1 MSGFIV
7 GGNIGGVNR
16 VCMADQSCD
25 ERDDEI
31 AALPPVI
38 VKFIAV
44 DTMVFDRSSFQ
55 SPWWPGSGNILGWDG
70 TDTHLLMPPA
80 ASKYPWIT
88 LGCNGRLS
96 VVGTTRDQYGSPLGA
111 CVVKMFRAG
120 NHELV
125 AIVTSEAT
133 GYYTITSPYSEAHYL
148 VVHGPGGVAGAT
160 ADTITPV

>member
-1 MSGFIV
+1 MSFIGAGNLQV
-7 GGNIGGVNR
+7 GII
-16 VCMADQSCD
+16 MQADKSCAERED
-25 ERDDEI
+25 ER
-31 AALPPVI
+31 AAQPPPI
-38 VKFIAV
+38 IEFICLDQMA
-44 DTMVFDRSSFQ
+44 FDRGTFQ
-55 SPWWPGSGNILGWDG
+55 TPWWPQSSNIMGWDG
-70 TDTHLLMPPA
+70 TDTHLLMLPA
-80 ASKYPWIT
+80 AHGWPWIT

-96 VVGTTRDQYGSPLGA
+96 VVGTTRDQYGSPLGS

-125 AIVTSEAT
+125 AVVTSEAT